1 MLTKE
6 TIEQALPF
14 IEESWW
20 LMCDASAEDAEIKK
34 IKIKVLY
41 QNADLTIVQF
51 VWSYGELA
59 YKDRDMNSII
69 DPEPIKNTDY
79 KIKMRSSDTP
89 RKLVKEVHYALEHIM
104 KEPYDYYLEE
114 D

>member
-20 LMCDASAEDAEIKK
+20 LMCDASAEDWELKDPIFHVRQDHYYMTVGFTWDYGEDKYSSNPDTKK
-34 IKIKVLY
+34 IS
-41 QNADLTIVQF
+41 TIF
-51 VWSYGELA
+51 EFEIHP
-59 YKDRDMNSII
+59 NESI
-69 DPEPIKNTDY
+69 
-79 KIKMRSSDTP
+79 
-89 RKLVKEVHYALEHIM
+89 RKLVKEVHDALEHIM